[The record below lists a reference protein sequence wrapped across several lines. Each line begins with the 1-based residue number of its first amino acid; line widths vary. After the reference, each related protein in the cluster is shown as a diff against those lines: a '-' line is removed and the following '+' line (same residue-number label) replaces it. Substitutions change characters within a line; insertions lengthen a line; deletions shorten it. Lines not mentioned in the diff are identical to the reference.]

1 MKKLMLVCLAL
12 LCLFAGCRKDS
23 KKTGGRSD
31 WKPPETEAEEEW
43 TGPTVTVAFSTKL
56 SGSIPTKIKNFE
68 KNEAVKVIQL
78 DYSQYNTSLEPRGGE
93 DKLALDLT
101 TGLIKPDIIISPEP
115 SSKEA
120 IVIEEKHLY
129 RDLTSYLEADDL
141 LNPGN
146 IFGSV
151 LELYTADDGTIWGLP
166 DEIGAEMLIGN
177 DAVLGEYAGRD
188 GWTLDEMLD
197 FAESLPADVTLIPVL
212 FQQTAPSILLGPVG
226 YSIFVDRKSGT
237 CSFDSPSFLR
247 WLKFLKA
254 LPATYDELKAKS
266 PYDATPQTEKYEYA
280 YNNKLALEERTYTI
294 FHQFVESPSL
304 FGTNA
309 YTSIG
314 FPDSGD
320 VSFCPMV
327 YWTYMLGASGENPD
341 DAWRLYRSFF
351 EPERSSDGHLL
362 GTNTVSILKDVYD
375 ERAKEQTQQIYITYF
390 SGKASGVKKNPDNPF
405 TEDDLTEPG
414 FLYEFTE
421 EDAARLKEMFDTRK
435 VRRIVDRAHSE
446 VNAIV
451 TEEISS
457 FLAGHSTAET
467 CASAIQS
474 RVTLW
479 LEEHK

>member
-23 KKTGGRSD
+23 KKPSGRSD

-101 TGLIKPDIIISPEP
+101 TGLIKPDIIISPGP

-120 IVIEEKHLY
+120 IVIEETHLY
-129 RDLTSYLEADDL
+129 RDLTSYLEVDDL

-197 FAESLPADVTLIPVL
+197 FAESLPADVTLVPVL

-226 YSIFVDRKSGT
+226 YSIFVDRKAGT

-266 PYDATPQTEKYEYA
+266 PYDATPPTTTSSRWKKEHIRFSISLWKA
-280 YNNKLALEERTYTI
+280 RPSSARMPILPSDSPTTAT
-294 FHQFVESPSL
+294 SPSVRW
-304 FGTNA
+304 FTGHTCSA
-309 YTSIG
+309 RAAKTRTSR
-314 FPDSGD
+314 
-320 VSFCPMV
+320 
-327 YWTYMLGASGENPD
+327 GAC
-341 DAWRLYRSFF
+341 
-351 EPERSSDGHLL
+351 
-362 GTNTVSILKDVYD
+362 T
-375 ERAKEQTQQIYITYF
+375 
-390 SGKASGVKKNPDNPF
+390 
-405 TEDDLTEPG
+405 
-414 FLYEFTE
+414 
-421 EDAARLKEMFDTRK
+421 
-435 VRRIVDRAHSE
+435 AHS
-446 VNAIV
+446 
-451 TEEISS
+451 SS
-457 FLAGHSTAET
+457 RNG
-467 CASAIQS
+467 
-474 RVTLW
+474 RVTVTSSAPTRFPS
-479 LEEHK
+479 